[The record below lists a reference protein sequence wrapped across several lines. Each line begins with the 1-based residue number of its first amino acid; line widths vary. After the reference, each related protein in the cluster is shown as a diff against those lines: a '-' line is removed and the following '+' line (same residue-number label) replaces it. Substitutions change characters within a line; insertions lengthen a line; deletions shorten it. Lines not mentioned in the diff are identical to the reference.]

1 MKNFL
6 PTTKSEM
13 KTRGWDELDF
23 ILVSG
28 DAYVDHPSFG
38 TAIISRYLESRGYRI
53 GILPQPRWQDA
64 RDFTSLG
71 KPRLAFLV
79 TAGNLDSMVNH
90 YTVAKRKRT
99 KDDYSPAGKT
109 GFRPDRATIVYSQ
122 KIREVYGDIPIIL
135 GGIEASLRR
144 LAHYDYWENR
154 LRPSLLLDSG

>member
-1 MKNFL
+1 M
-6 PTTKSEM
+6 
-13 KTRGWDELDF
+13 
-23 ILVSG
+23 
-28 DAYVDHPSFG
+28 
-38 TAIISRYLESRGYRI
+38 
-53 GILPQPRWQDA
+53 PQPRWQDA

-154 LRPSLLLDSG
+154 LRPSLLSLIHI